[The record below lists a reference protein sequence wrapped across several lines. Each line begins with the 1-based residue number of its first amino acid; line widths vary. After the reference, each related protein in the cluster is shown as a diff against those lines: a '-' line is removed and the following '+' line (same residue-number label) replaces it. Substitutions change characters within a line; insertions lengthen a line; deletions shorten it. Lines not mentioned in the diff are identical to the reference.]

1 MNIQST
7 TDADDR
13 RRSEAAEWVVR
24 IEDAEVKEHTIA
36 QWLAWCNADTRNLS
50 AFESFCVVSQM
61 FDDER
66 LRDTLLGGVPQNATA
81 SRTEKWRALFTR
93 QKWTLAASTVI
104 AIGFTSWFIVHN
116 ANSEAFALDFST
128 PVGAMTRRTL
138 PDGSTVELGPRS
150 AVRVRLTHDRRNI
163 FIDEGEAFFQV
174 AKHPHRPFIV
184 QAGAVRVVA
193 IGTAF
198 NVRKTDERIV
208 VTINEG
214 TVRVV
219 PDDATVPIDSVNPL
233 AVPIEHLDG
242 QIRAGAGQQVT
253 YFNRQHSLTMT
264 HIDPIEATNNRRA
277 GRLEFVNEPLSNVV
291 AEVNRLSP
299 RQITLADQQ
308 LKTLVFTGTLR
319 SDAIEDWLKG
329 LGEVFPV
336 EVVDQGDRGILVI
349 KRQQH

>member
-1 MNIQST
+1 MNAQAIIA
-7 TDADDR
+7 ADDR
-13 RRSEAAEWVVR
+13 RRIAAAEWIVR
-24 IEDAEVKEHTIA
+24 IEDTKVKEQVVA
-36 QWLAWCNADTRNLS
+36 QWLAWCDVDTRNLA
-50 AFESFCVVSQM
+50 AFERVRAVSQM

-66 LRDTLLGGVPQNATA
+66 LRDTLRSVPQNASTA
-81 SRTEKWRALFTR
+81 RAEKWRALSSR

-104 AIGFTSWFIVHN
+104 AIGVTSWSIVRN
-116 ANSEAFALDFST
+116 ANSEAFTQDLTT
-128 PVGAMTRRTL
+128 PVGAMTRRAL

-150 AVRVRLTHDRRNI
+150 AVRVRLTRDRRNI

-174 AKHPHRPFIV
+174 AKQPHRPFIV

-208 VTINEG
+208 VIINEG

-219 PDDATVPIDSVNPL
+219 PDDATAPIDSANPL
-233 AVPIEHLDG
+233 TVPIEHLDG

-253 YFNRQHSLTMT
+253 YFSRQHSLTMT
-264 HIDPIEATNNRRA
+264 HIDPTEATNNRRT

-291 AEVNRLSP
+291 AELNRMSP
-299 RQITLADQQ
+299 RPITLADQQ
-308 LKTLVFTGTLR
+308 LKNLIFTGTLR
-319 SDAIEDWLKG
+319 SDAIDDWLKG

-336 EVVDQGDRGILVI
+336 EVVDQGDRGILVF
-349 KRQQH
+349 KRQH